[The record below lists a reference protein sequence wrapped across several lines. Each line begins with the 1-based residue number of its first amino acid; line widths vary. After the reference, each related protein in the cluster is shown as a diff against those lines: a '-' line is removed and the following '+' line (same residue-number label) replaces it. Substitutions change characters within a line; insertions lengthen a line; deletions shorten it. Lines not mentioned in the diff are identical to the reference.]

1 MWEERVFL
9 SCYEA
14 KDNCKGRY
22 KKKISACGE
31 GYF

>member
-9 SCYEA
+9 SCYGA

-22 KKKISACGE
+22 KKKIRACAE